1 MHKQGINEVKEL
13 NNFRTF
19 VNVIRIF
26 RTKITAIITIKKNLY
41 SEKKKIIN
49 N

>member
-19 VNVIRIF
+19 VNVIKFF
-26 RTKITAIITIKKNLY
+26 RTSVSAIIPIKKHLY
-41 SEKKKIIN
+41 SEQKN
-49 N
+49 Y